1 MIRILYFTF
10 VLLTLSTTA
19 FAGDIEV
26 VNLNSYFEDD
36 LQNWQLVLSN
46 AAEAEAII
54 DDSDSI
60 KGSQCVYIDI
70 KKLGTGSGFWEIRFA
85 QLSVTGNQGDQ
96 YTISVWAKADGGP
109 RQIRPHWRF
118 ATVNAQTFDITD
130 EWAEYSFTFVANGTT
145 ADLDIALGATMGN
158 LWLDNFRLYEGPYE
172 EDPDLGR
179 IEEKIAVDSVGKLA
193 VTWAKVKTQ

>member
-1 MIRILYFTF
+1 MRNFIYFTF
-10 VLLTLSTTA
+10 VLMTLSAAA
-19 FAGDIEV
+19 FAKDIEV

-36 LQNWQLVLSN
+36 LQNWEMVLSN

-70 KKLGTGSGFWEIRFA
+70 KKLGADSAFWEIRFVQQGA
-85 QLSVTGNQGDQ
+85 TGKQGDQ
-96 YTISVWAKADGGP
+96 YTISIWAKGDGGP

-130 EWAEYSFTFVANGTT
+130 EWAEYSFTFNANGTT
-145 ADLDIALGATMGN
+145 GGMDVALGTTKGN

-179 IEEKIAVDSVGKLA
+179 TEAKAVDSDGKL
-193 VTWAKVKTQ
+193 VTTWSSIRNQ